1 MAKKQRSSDKLDRA
15 TGGDPSA
22 GRSETGDAER
32 SRPKIGLALAGGG
45 PQGAVYEIGAL
56 LALEEAIEGL
66 DWNDLHIYVGVS
78 AGAFVGS
85 CLANQITL
93 HEMCDALVASD
104 GRHDPFNPRM
114 FFTPTV
120 EELVYR
126 VGILPRLFVESVYYY
141 LRHPTDLTLTE
152 ALLRMSRGLPV
163 GAFDSEPIHDYLEK
177 LFSRHGRSNDF
188 RSLHR
193 HLVVVA
199 ADLDSGRAVRFGE
212 PGWDHVPISRAV
224 QASAALPGL
233 YTPVEIEGRS
243 YVDGVLIKTLH
254 ASVALDAGA
263 ELVFC
268 INPLVPIDTARA
280 VEAGIME
287 RGKLKDRGL
296 PSVFAQT
303 LRTMIRSRLQTGL
316 DAYAARY
323 QGADVLLFEPRRD
336 DYRMFFTNIFSFSQ
350 RRAVCEHAYRRTRRN
365 LSARRE
371 ELEPAL
377 ERHGLRLRIDVL
389 EDRSRNLWGPVDPA
403 AVKRAARRR
412 RRRLPAAGG
421 VVERFD
427 HALDRLE
434 RILDGEP
441 PPSWPGRKR
450 TPGVSLKE
458 PPASGQGREVP

>member
-1 MAKKQRSSDKLDRA
+1 MADKQRRSDTRA
-15 TGGDPSA
+15 RGTAGDPNA
-22 GRSETGDAER
+22 GPSRER
-32 SRPKIGLALAGGG
+32 VADEGRPKIGLALAGGG

-56 LALEEAIEGL
+56 LALEEAVEGV
-66 DWNDLHIYVGVS
+66 DWNDLHVYVGLS

-85 CLANQITL
+85 CLANQIPL
-93 HEMCDALVASD
+93 RGMCEALVAAD
-104 GRHDPFNPRM
+104 GRHAPFNPRM
-114 FFTPTV
+114 FFTPAV
-120 EELVYR
+120 EEFFQR
-126 VGILPRLFVESVYYY
+126 VGMLPRLFAESVWYYVT
-141 LRHPTDLTLTE
+141 HPTDLTLPE

-163 GAFDSEPIHDYLEK
+163 GAFASEPIHLYLEK
-177 LFSRHGRSNDF
+177 LFSRQGRTNDF
-188 RSLHR
+188 RSLDH

-224 QASAALPGL
+224 QASAALPGI

-296 PSVFAQT
+296 PSVLAQT

-316 DAYAARY
+316 DAYATRY
-323 QGADVLLFEPRRD
+323 QGADVLLFEPRHD

-365 LSARRE
+365 LLARRE
-371 ELEPAL
+371 ELEPIL
-377 ERHGLRLRIDVL
+377 ERHGLGLQIDVL
-389 EDRSRNLWGPVDPA
+389 EDRSRNLWGPVDTA
-403 AVKRAARRR
+403 AVRRAARRR
-412 RRRLPAAGG
+412 RRRLPTAGG
-421 VVERFD
+421 TVERFD
-427 HALDRLE
+427 QALDRLE
-434 RILDGEP
+434 RYLDGE
-441 PPSWPGRKR
+441 SLDR
-450 TPGVSLKE
+450 TDARSDDDSPEGHRRRFRVIE
-458 PPASGQGREVP
+458 AS